1 MRLLQGIS
9 HWMEF
14 YMNKK
19 AISSVFFSAVMIS
32 MLLLSACSK
41 STPTPSPDQ
50 IMTSIA
56 QTVEVDFTRT
66 AIARPTDTPTP
77 LPTPTY
83 TPVPP
88 TATFPPTNTPAAG
101 ATATAVPG
109 GRDAGVW
116 VSSNPADN
124 SNITAGLPFDVVLT
138 LMNTGTT
145 TWTSAY
151 AIKFI
156 SGDRLG
162 ASETISMPYEVP
174 PSKTVTLTMKFTA
187 PSTAGKVRGDWAIV
201 NAAGTSFSS
210 FYFEYNIVTP

>member
-1 MRLLQGIS
+1 MIKRT
-9 HWMEF
+9 F
-14 YMNKK
+14 
-19 AISSVFFSAVMIS
+19 SSVFSAAVIIS
-32 MLLLSACSK
+32 ALLLSACAA
-41 STPTPSPDQ
+41 STPTLSPEQ

-77 LPTPTY
+77 LPTPTN
-83 TPVPP
+83 TPLPP

-101 ATATAVPG
+101 ATATTAPG

-124 SNITAGLPFDVVLT
+124 SNIAAGLPFDVVLT

-145 TWTSAY
+145 TWTTGY
-151 AIKFI
+151 AIKFV
-156 SGDRLG
+156 SGDKLG
-162 ASETISMPYEVP
+162 APDTIYMPYEVP
-174 PSKTVTLTMKFTA
+174 PTKTVTFTMKFTA
-187 PSTAGKVRGDWAIV
+187 PAAAGKVRGDWAIV
-201 NAAGTSFSS
+201 NALGTAFSP